1 MNLQNSRLIQVFDHQ
16 SCLLPSSDRPSSWG
30 WWIWGGGGPAS
41 WDPGRPR
48 RPLANCVPLAGHAA
62 PSDLSFPGMY
72 GGDGHSDVSPLCPVH
87 SVPGPQSV
95 EVKSQASQQLQEE
108 ALVWWCLVLA
118 GEEVGSE
125 RSSSLLRV
133 TRLMRW

>member
-1 MNLQNSRLIQVFDHQ
+1 MVEA
-16 SCLLPSSDRPSSWG
+16 LPHGTPAAP
-30 WWIWGGGGPAS
+30 GGPWPTACP
-41 WDPGRPR
+41 WP
-48 RPLANCVPLAGHAA
+48 GHAA
-62 PSDLSFPGMY
+62 SSDLSFPGMY

-133 TRLMRW
+133 TRLMKW